1 MDKFLDELTIE
12 DLKGE
17 TQELA
22 ETIGLDAFKR
32 LVQAYNGTGRL
43 YTVLP
48 VDQSVGHG
56 GYALGDIAPDGT
68 EHL

>member
-32 LVQAYNGTGRL
+32 LVQAYNGTGL
-43 YTVLP
+43 SLI
-48 VDQSVGHG
+48 H
-56 GYALGDIAPDGT
+56 I
-68 EHL
+68 

>member
-17 TQELA
+17 ARELA

-32 LVQAYNGTGRL
+32 LVQA
-43 YTVLP
+43 
-48 VDQSVGHG
+48 
-56 GYALGDIAPDGT
+56 
-68 EHL
+68 